1 MPESDD
7 YRYSVRHDS
16 TEGACSQT
24 QAGAAD
30 ASAGGTGERRDNVP
44 EIGGILRV
52 GLPGDYRPFAFKD
65 PESPSGYTGHDVELL
80 EALGRT
86 AGLIVVFLPTSW
98 PSLEKD
104 LLAGRLDAAA
114 GGLTPTAA
122 RAECGRFLP
131 PYAPFRKVALVRRN
145 DAERFETPAA
155 LDMPDVRVVKNPGG
169 TNEIWV
175 DEHFRRAYVATCP
188 VNEAIP
194 GLIADGVGDVMI
206 TDAFEADWYVA
217 HDRRLKAIFRGIEG
231 EAALSPVQWKAVL
244 VHETLKRTKHST
256 RPPLYERLL
265 SAWEC
270 LEESGEIARLAKK
283 WFRAGAVQNESASA
297 ENA

>member
-44 EIGGILRV
+44 EIGGILCV

-283 WFRAGAVQNESASA
+283 WFRAGAVQNESESA

>member
-30 ASAGGTGERRDNVP
+30 ASAGGTGEQRDNVP

-231 EAALSPVQWKAVL
+231 EAVLSPVQWKAVL

-265 SAWEC
+265 SAWER
-270 LEESGEIARLAKK
+270 LEESGEIARLAKR
-283 WFRAGAVQNESASA
+283 WFRAGAVQNESESA